1 MEALLALAL
10 IISVLALID
19 LVPKLR
25 LKRAVNAAFPGSYVV
40 ILERN
45 VPVYRR
51 LPVALRKQLHRLVL
65 HFLHTKDFHGCA
77 GLAITDEIRVTIAGT
92 ACLLLLNRKTRVYPE
107 LSSILV
113 YPSAFLAPRTEIGP
127 GGVVSNYEDD
137 LLGESWG
144 DGRVI
149 LAWDHVEQGIRDFT
163 DGHNVVLHEFA
174 HQLDEES
181 GGADGAP
188 ILGSRANYQR
198 WAEVFSREFASLQTT
213 VDYDD
218 ETVLDEYGAT
228 DPAEFFAVATETFFE
243 KPVELAAR
251 HAELFEELKGYYRV
265 DPREWLKNPRP

>member
-1 MEALLALAL
+1 MDALLVVALVVGL
-10 IISVLALID
+10 IVLID

-25 LKRAVNAAFPGSYVV
+25 LRHAIRSPFPDRYVA
-40 ILERN
+40 ILEKN
-45 VPVYRR
+45 LPIYRR
-51 LPVALRKQLHRLVL
+51 LPADLRQQLHRLVQ

-77 GLAITDEIRVTIAGT
+77 GLSVNDEMRVTIAGI

-113 YPSAFLAPRTEIGP
+113 YPSAFLAPRTEIDES
-127 GGVVSNYEDD
+127 GVVSYHEDD

-144 DGRVI
+144 DGRVV
-149 LAWDHVEQGIRDFT
+149 LAWDHVELGSRDFT

-188 ILGSRANYQR
+188 MLGSRRNYQR
-198 WAEVFSREFASLQTT
+198 WASVFAHEFASLQAMI
-213 VDYDD
+213 DHDH

-243 KPVELAAR
+243 KPKEMADR
-251 HAELFEELKGYYRV
+251 HAELYEELKKYYRV
-265 DPREWLKNPRP
+265 DPREWV

>member
-1 MEALLALAL
+1 MNALL
-10 IISVLALID
+10 VLAMVIAVIVLID

-25 LKRAVNAAFPGSYVV
+25 LRRAIRCPFPAHYVA
-40 ILERN
+40 ILESN

-51 LPVALRKQLHRLVL
+51 MPAELRQQLHHLIK

-77 GLAITDEIRVTIAGT
+77 GLEISDEIRVTIAGT

-113 YPSAFLAPRTEIGP
+113 YPSAFLAPRTEIDES
-127 GGVVSNYEDD
+127 GVVSYHEDD

-144 DGRVI
+144 DGRVV
-149 LAWDHVEQGIRDFT
+149 LAWDHVELGSRDPN

-188 ILGSRANYQR
+188 LLGSRANYQR
-198 WAEVFSREFASLQTT
+198 WASVFSHEYAGLQAMLAR
-213 VDYDD
+213 D
-218 ETVLDEYGAT
+218 ESTVLDEYGAT

-243 KPVELAAR
+243 RPSEMATH
-251 HAELFEELKGYYRV
+251 HAKLYEELKNYYRV
-265 DPREWLKNPRP
+265 DPRVWV